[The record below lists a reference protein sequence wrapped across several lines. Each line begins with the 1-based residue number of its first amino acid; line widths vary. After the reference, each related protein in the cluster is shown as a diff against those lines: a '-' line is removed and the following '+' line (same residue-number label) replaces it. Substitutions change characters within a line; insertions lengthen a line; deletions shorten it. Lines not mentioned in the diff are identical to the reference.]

1 MAELPHEITV
11 DIKLKHFKILRL
23 KENDALI
30 IKSKTILSQKQ
41 IETFEINIRKMIN
54 IPETVKILILSPGID
69 ISILSNK
76 K

>member
-11 DIKLKHFKILRL
+11 DIKLKHVKILRL

>member
-1 MAELPHEITV
+1 MAKLSHEITV
-11 DIKLKHFKILRL
+11 DIKLKHVKILRL

-54 IPETVKILILSPGID
+54 IPETVKILILSLGID